1 MGSVRGGVAQVVL
14 LAAVLAGC
22 AGSPD
27 VEDVKSSPSGST
39 AGRGSGA
46 ATGEVAESG
55 GRTGT
60 VGSACELPVTFDVAE
75 GWKAKAV
82 EAGGHADGV
91 AGDLADALL
100 HQGPV
105 TAVCEIDAKPAGHI
119 GFLRVWKGKPGD
131 ADARAVLRAFV
142 AAEDNTSKERY
153 RAFRTG
159 DVSGVEVDYVYTSK
173 LLDESKKET
182 ALAVTTPHGPVV
194 LHLGGLDTEEH
205 EKMRP
210 AYELA
215 KRTLHAA

>member
-1 MGSVRGGVAQVVL
+1 MGAVRGRVVPVVL
-14 LAAVLAGC
+14 LAAVLGGC

-27 VEDVKSSPSGST
+27 GEDVRSSPSAST
-39 AGRGSGA
+39 TGGDSGT
-46 ATGEVAESG
+46 ATGEVTESG
-55 GRTGT
+55 GRTGAA
-60 VGSACELPVTFDVAE
+60 GSACELPVTFDVAK
-75 GWKAKAV
+75 GWKAKAI
-82 EAGGHADGV
+82 EAEADASGA

-119 GFLRVWKGKPGD
+119 GFLRVWKGKPGG

-142 AAEDNTSKERY
+142 AAEDNTGKEKY

-159 DVSGVEVDYVYTSK
+159 GVSGVEVDYVYTSK
-173 LLDESKKET
+173 LLGESKKET

-215 KRTLHAA
+215 KRTLRIV